1 MKIQS
6 VIALVTFI
14 ATVLVAGCID
24 HDTEQT
30 CVSDEDCLDSRI
42 CTTAGACAWPED
54 SEEERRVDAGVS
66 APDSELPTDP
76 RPPIDGGHEPDATE
90 DATED
95 ASEDATENVE
105 CPEALPRARVQG
117 GQWQTDSLTTI
128 PLETVEFDAS
138 PSTGDIVRYEWT
150 IIERPEG
157 STQRLVPASSVE
169 NPRLFLD
176 LAGIYVIQLRV
187 LTEEYAGESCAT
199 TATIEIDA
207 CPCDNDIHIQ
217 LTWETPADPDQT
229 DNNGTDLDLH
239 YLHPNGRWNEAP
251 WDIYFRNPT
260 ADWNDNGNGPSL
272 DIDDTDGAG
281 PENINHSGP
290 DNLTYRTGV
299 YYYSDRGLGGSYATV
314 RIYVRGQLEYEYKAK
329 HLEENGTFWDVAT
342 ISWPSGDIAPTGH
355 ITMGFP

>member
-6 VIALVTFI
+6 VFALTTFI
-14 ATVLVAGCID
+14 ATAFFAGCID
-24 HDTEQT
+24 HDTEQA
-30 CVSDEDCLDSRI
+30 CVSDADCLDSRI
-42 CTTAGACAWPED
+42 CTSSGACVEPEGSD
-54 SEEERRVDAGVS
+54 EEQRVDAG
-66 APDSELPTDP
+66 APTPDSELPIEP
-76 RPPIDGGHEPDATE
+76 RPDVDAGREPDATE

-95 ASEDATENVE
+95 ANEDVE
-105 CPEALPRARVQG
+105 CPQASPRARVQG
-117 GQWQTDSLTTI
+117 GEWQTDSLTTI

-138 PSTGDIVRYEWT
+138 PSTGDVVRYEWT

-157 STQRLVPASSVE
+157 STQRLVPASSAE

-187 LTEEYAGESCAT
+187 FSEQDAGASCAS
-199 TATIEIDA
+199 TATIEINA

-217 LTWETPADPDQT
+217 LTWDTPNDRDQT

-239 YLHPNGRWNEAP
+239 YLHPNGRWTHAP

-260 ADWNDNGNGPSL
+260 ADWNDSGSGPSL

-281 PENINHSGP
+281 PENINHSGL
-290 DNLTYRTGV
+290 DNLTYATGV

-314 RIYVRGQLEYEYKAK
+314 RIYVRGQLEYEYKTK
-329 HLEENGTFWDVAT
+329 HLEETGIFWEVAS
-342 ISWPSGDIAPTGH
+342 IRWPSGDVIPTGH